1 MFGIHITKRMPSTP
15 APTSLDN
22 FFIFGHREIGFRRI
36 NKQKFLFFSPLIL
49 HPNLGWYHGE
59 RIRDGAQGWF
69 PGNHTEEVA
78 SPHVRARNLK
88 QRYRLLTFTAAYY
101 ESQKKK

>member
-1 MFGIHITKRMPSTP
+1 M
-15 APTSLDN
+15 
-22 FFIFGHREIGFRRI
+22 
-36 NKQKFLFFSPLIL
+36 
-49 HPNLGWYHGE
+49 
-59 RIRDGAQGWF
+59 RDGAQGWF

>member
-1 MFGIHITKRMPSTP
+1 MIRNLYAFSYCCENISNVEKLEQLFYWTVGTKKNYSEI
-15 APTSLDN
+15 SNKIFNN
-22 FFIFGHREIGFRRI
+22 F
-36 NKQKFLFFSPLIL
+36 
-49 HPNLGWYHGE
+49 LGWYHGE

-69 PGNHTEEVA
+69 PGNYTEEVA

>member
-1 MFGIHITKRMPSTP
+1 MSNKWFLWTISANIYWEICNKCF
-15 APTSLDN
+15 N
-22 FFIFGHREIGFRRI
+22 KFI
-36 NKQKFLFFSPLIL
+36 
-49 HPNLGWYHGE
+49 GWYHGE
-59 RIRDGAQGWF
+59 RIRDGQSGWF

>member
-1 MFGIHITKRMPSTP
+1 MIYEYFLAQICNIFH
-15 APTSLDN
+15 
-22 FFIFGHREIGFRRI
+22 FFP
-36 NKQKFLFFSPLIL
+36 NKKKTI
-49 HPNLGWYHGE
+49 NLGWYHGE
-59 RIRDGAQGWF
+59 RIRDGAEGWF